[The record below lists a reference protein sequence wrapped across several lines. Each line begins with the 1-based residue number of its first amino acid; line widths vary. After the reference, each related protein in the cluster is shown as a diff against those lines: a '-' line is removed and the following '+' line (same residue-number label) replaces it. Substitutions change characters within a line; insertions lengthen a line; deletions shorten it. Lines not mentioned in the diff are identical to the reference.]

1 MKDFSIYSNVKTDRD
16 FLASTGVNKTDFLML
31 LCEFEQIESQI
42 RTSFPSCT
50 KAEHDT
56 TLPSYDT
63 TLPSVEILDSPEIRL
78 FFVLFYLKND
88 PTWDLMGLIFSMDAS
103 TAHRS
108 FERLLPLLRQV
119 LALEGVLPA
128 RDAEGLALKMEEVLL
143 IDVTERPIERPKVLE
158 KQKIHYSGKKKLTP

>member
-16 FLASTGVNKTDFLML
+16 FLVSTGVNKTDFLML

-50 KAEHDT
+50 KAEH
-56 TLPSYDT
+56 DT